1 MNVRFLVLA
10 FVERHPTH
18 GYAIRRWLA
27 ITGGGEWTDVKPYSI
42 HHAITTLE
50 REGLLTHLGD
60 LSTARRRVVAITE
73 EGRQELGR
81 LRQELWEQRPWAV
94 PEQLY
99 TLLNF
104 LDPDI
109 EGLRARA
116 RAAAD
121 RVRRSAHE
129 WHESYGEGKS
139 LPPVWRAMFENGLEH
154 MRADIALLE
163 QVAAMSDA
171 ELEAAIPDAQ
181 ESIPGVADR

>member
-1 MNVRFLVLA
+1 MNVRFLVLT

-27 ITGGGEWTDVKPYSI
+27 TTGGGEWTDVKPYSI

-50 REGLLTHLGD
+50 RQGLLAHRED
-60 LSTARRRVVAITE
+60 LSTARRRVVAITDAGRE
-73 EGRQELGR
+73 ELDR
-81 LRQELWEQRPWAV
+81 LRQELWEQRLWAV

-104 LDPDI
+104 LDPDM

-116 RAAAD
+116 RAAAS
-121 RVRRSAHE
+121 RARRSE
-129 WHESYGEGKS
+129 QRWHASYGKGQG

-163 QVAAMSDA
+163 RVAAMSEDQ
-171 ELEAAIPDAQ
+171 LEAAIPDAQ
-181 ESIPGVADR
+181 GNIPGVADR